1 MAMSPSPQMSPTTF
15 GNKAERQRSNSPPP
29 HQLSKRDKRRS
40 MLQDRLAEMTLSFA
54 SNRDHYYRDQLQG
67 LQIDMNLIQ
76 EADVHGKFP
85 LPDGNEVGPLVVD
98 GIKKVKAIAGH
109 HPSAAGK
116 EYESF
121 AREINNAMEERDV
134 ALTTHMVS
142 LIAFLQMFFSFGIAQ
157 N

>member
-1 MAMSPSPQMSPTTF
+1 
-15 GNKAERQRSNSPPP
+15 
-29 HQLSKRDKRRS
+29 
-40 MLQDRLAEMTLSFA
+40 
-54 SNRDHYYRDQLQG
+54 
-67 LQIDMNLIQ
+67 MNLIQ

-85 LPDGNEVGPLVVD
+85 LPDGNEVGSLVVD

-134 ALTTHMVS
+134 ALTTHMVRCISFLWVFLS
-142 LIAFLQMFFSFGIAQ
+142 LRKL
-157 N
+157 